1 MMAINNGGDDATAS
15 GRASEGM
22 IAGPMSRPESSEGRT
37 KTFKLRHA
45 APLAVIAAA
54 LIAFFAF
61 GLDDYVGFAAL
72 REHRQSLI
80 GFVAANGVWA
90 AVLFIS
96 LYAVATTVS
105 LPGGAILTIAGG
117 FLFGLLSGTIY
128 VIVGATLGATGL
140 FLAAR
145 TALGDP
151 LRARAGPSLQR
162 MEQGF
167 GENALSYLLFL
178 RLIPVFPFWLV
189 NLVPAFLGV
198 PLRTYVIG
206 TAIGIIPGCF
216 VYASVGNGLGA
227 VFDAGETPDLGIIFR
242 PEIIIPIVGLAVLA
256 LIPIA
261 YKRFKG
267 DGAKDGGPHA
277 PQQGD

>member
-1 MMAINNGGDDATAS
+1 MMGINNGGDAATAS
-15 GRASEGM
+15 GRAQEGM
-22 IAGPMSRPESSEGRT
+22 IAGPMSRPESSEVRT
-37 KTFKLRHA
+37 KKFTLGHA

-61 GLDDYVGFAAL
+61 GLDDFVSFAAL
-72 REHRQSLI
+72 KEHRAALT
-80 GFVAANGVWA
+80 GFVDANGVWA
-90 AVLFIS
+90 AVLFVS
-96 LYAVATTVS
+96 LYALATTVA
-105 LPGGAILTIAGG
+105 LPGGAILTITGG
-117 FLFGLLSGTIY
+117 FLFGALSGTIY

-145 TALGDP
+145 TALGEP

-167 GENALSYLLFL
+167 RENALSYLLFL

-227 VFDAGETPDLGIIFR
+227 VFDSGETPDLGIIFK
-242 PEIIIPIVGLAVLA
+242 PEMLIPIVGLAILA
-256 LIPIA
+256 LLPIA

-267 DGAKDGGPHA
+267 DGAAGGGPRA